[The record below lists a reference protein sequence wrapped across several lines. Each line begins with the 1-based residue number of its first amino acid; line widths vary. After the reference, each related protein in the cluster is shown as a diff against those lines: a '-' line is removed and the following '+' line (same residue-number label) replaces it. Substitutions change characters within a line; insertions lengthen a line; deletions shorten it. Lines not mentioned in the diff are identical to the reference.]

1 LFVVFKDSG
10 QADKYATCFPDAFFI
25 DKCLPNLEKTLDAVR
40 NLSLSARVSAHPF
53 LYMSIILQRS
63 ERWLQQL

>member
-10 QADKYATCFPDAFFI
+10 QADKYATCFPDIFFT
-25 DKCLPNLEKTLDAVR
+25 DRCLPNLEKTLDAVF
-40 NLSLSARVSAHPF
+40 NLSLSAKVNAQLF
-53 LYMSIILQRS
+53 LCMFIILQRS